1 MTESAGGGGRRA
13 YDGCDD
19 APDVGE
25 DAGVHNDGSDDAP
38 DTTEDPGVHNDGSD
52 DA

>member
-1 MTESAGGGGRRA
+1 MHN
-13 YDGCDD
+13 DGSDD
-19 APDVGE
+19 APDTTE
-25 DAGVHNDGSDDAP
+25 DAGVHNEVDDAP